1 MQNNRSDL
9 LSSWPLFF
17 CVCHH
22 ICIELSCENF
32 VGMSPK
38 NCYFGTKINSYNYW
52 AHLLM
57 KSTYIG
63 SSIGSST
70 LRLYLILPSFCSVF
84 LLSMF
89 FKFPFVKPFDLI
101 NIANEIVDSFQI
113 FWESCVIF
121 QGLNGRQIISIE
133 PNFHFRL

>member
-70 LRLYLILPSFCSVF
+70 LRLYLILPSLCSLFFYLACLLNF
-84 LLSMF
+84 LLSNH
-89 FKFPFVKPFDLI
+89 LI
-101 NIANEIVDSFQI
+101 NIANGIADSFQI

-121 QGLNGRQIISIE
+121 QALNGRQIISIE